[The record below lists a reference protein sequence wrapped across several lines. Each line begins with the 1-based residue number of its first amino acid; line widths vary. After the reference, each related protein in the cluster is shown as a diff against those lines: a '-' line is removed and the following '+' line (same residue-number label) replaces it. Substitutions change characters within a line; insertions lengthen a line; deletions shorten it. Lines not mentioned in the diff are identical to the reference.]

1 MSTQYYIQ
9 IRNSKHG
16 WHRLA
21 PDNYASLL
29 EAASAIESFIHTNPL
44 RQGKLLSK
52 GVFRTV
58 RVKVKAKA
66 VASCIK

>member
-1 MSTQYYIQ
+1 MYYIQ

-21 PDNYASLL
+21 PDNYTSLL
-29 EAASAIESFIHTNPL
+29 EAADAVNLFIHTNPL
-44 RQGKLLSK
+44 RHGNLLTK
-52 GVFRTV
+52 GVFRIV

-66 VASCIK
+66 VVSCIK

>member
-1 MSTQYYIQ
+1 MYYLQ

-21 PDNYASLL
+21 PDNYTSLV
-29 EAASAIESFIHTNPL
+29 EAADAVNLFIHTNPL
-44 RQGKLLSK
+44 RHGKLLSK

-58 RVKVKAKA
+58 RVKVKSKG
-66 VASCIK
+66 IL

>member
-1 MSTQYYIQ
+1 MMYFIQ

-16 WHRLA
+16 WHRLCPA
-21 PDNYASLL
+21 NFEGLQ

-44 RQGKLLSK
+44 RHGKLLTR

-58 RVKVKAKA
+58 RVKVKSKE
-66 VASCIK
+66 VA

>member
-1 MSTQYYIQ
+1 MYYLQ

-21 PDNYASLL
+21 PDNYTSLV

-44 RQGKLLSK
+44 RHGKLLTK

-58 RVKVKAKA
+58 RVKAKAKE
-66 VASCIK
+66 VAACIR

>member
-1 MSTQYYIQ
+1 MYFIQ

-16 WHRLA
+16 WHRLCPA
-21 PDNYASLL
+21 NFEGLQ

-44 RQGKLLSK
+44 RHGKLLTR

-58 RVKVKAKA
+58 RVKVKSKE
-66 VASCIK
+66 VA